1 MARQADLTLSLSKG
15 EIRSPNPAPVMAGP
29 DPAIQPTAQRAREAR
44 LAGPPVKPGDDGG
57 WGTNLGPTAL
67 PNPVSFPRKRESIL
81 ARKTDARSH
90 PPRAGE
96 HLATPTPDPSP
107 QGGGRRPALGFWP
120 RMVRGSL
127 RSHLTMRVLG
137 KGLPA
142 K

>member
-67 PNPVSFPRKRESIL
+67 P
-81 ARKTDARSH
+81 H
-90 PPRAGE
+90 PGVIPAQAGI
-96 HLATPTPDPSP
+96 HLG
-107 QGGGRRPALGFWP
+107 QENRPLRHRHSLGIA
-120 RMVRGSL
+120 S
-127 RSHLTMRVLG
+127 
-137 KGLPA
+137 A
-142 K
+142 